1 MAPQEPLLTW
11 LWILRQKL
19 LWLLVLWPA
28 LFAQCHDGLYGS
40 SRFEAEE
47 RTTRTSVISRSFDPV
62 WRAIAKGA
70 LTESARRFSELKR
83 GLALQAGKLP
93 KTLALPSGVQETDE
107 SEASLQGTYGKPPK
121 ILADVELGSVLPH
134 PKEPPLRFSWYRT
147 AREAREL
154 VQELESLE
162 GGWSRWIGL
171 SDAERLNTYP
181 ELAGKFETVH
191 QKFVRVASLSR
202 YLETWRKA
210 PPENLEGQK
219 SAERLFRPDYL
230 PHDLKPWAGQTVWLP
245 IVTDLEDT
253 KFLKEVEEAL
263 EIHWNR
269 SPWAKRTRVR
279 FQIHWRKAPQ
289 DLAFAMGAISLNQ
302 RLAKFPAGP
311 AVITT
316 GGLTTH
322 VHGRHLILGPGRI
335 TRRVLAHEL
344 GHLMGF
350 GDCYSR
356 SLESEGPFGVALLGW
371 TNPRYPDELMCNDR
385 IGVVNQVTW

>member
-1 MAPQEPLLTW
+1 M
-11 LWILRQKL
+11 
-19 LWLLVLWPA
+19 VLWPA
-28 LFAQCHDGLYGS
+28 LFSQCHEGFYGS
-40 SRFEAEE
+40 SRSIPEK
-47 RTTRTSVISRSFDPV
+47 RTHRTSVFSRAADPI
-62 WRAIAKGA
+62 WRAITQGT

-83 GLALQAGKLP
+83 NLAAQAGKLP
-93 KTLALPSGVQETDE
+93 KALALPSGVQENDE
-107 SEASLQGTYGKPPK
+107 GDVALQGTYGKPPK
-121 ILADVELGSVLPH
+121 ILADVELGSILPH
-134 PKEPPLRFSWYRT
+134 PKEPPLRFSWFRT
-147 AREAREL
+147 SEEARGL
-154 VQELESLE
+154 VQELERLE
-162 GGWSRWIGL
+162 KGWSKWL
-171 SDAERLNTYP
+171 SWSETDQVNSYP
-181 ELAGKFETVH
+181 ELAGKFEAVH
-191 QKFVRVASLSR
+191 QKLVRVASLSR
-202 YLETWRKA
+202 YLDTWRKA
-210 PPENLEGQK
+210 PPETLEGQK

-245 IVTDLEDT
+245 VVTDIEDA
-253 KFLKEVEEAL
+253 KFLKEVDEAL

-289 DLAFAMGAISLNQ
+289 DLAFAMGAISLTQ
-302 RLAKFPAGP
+302 RLTKFPAGP
-311 AVITT
+311 AVLTT

-356 SLESEGPFGVALLGW
+356 SLESEGPFGVALLEW
-371 TNPRYPDELMCNDR
+371 TNPRFPDELMCNDR

>member
-1 MAPQEPLLTW
+1 LV
-11 LWILRQKL
+11 LRQKAV
-19 LWLLVLWPA
+19 WFLVLWPA
-28 LFAQCHDGLYGS
+28 LFSQCHEGIYDS
-40 SRFEAEE
+40 SRSIPAE
-47 RTTRTSVISRSFDPV
+47 RTTRTSFLSRAADPIWRTIS
-62 WRAIAKGA
+62 KGT

-83 GLALQAGKLP
+83 DLAVQAGKLP
-93 KTLALPSGVQETDE
+93 KTLALPSGIQENNEGDV
-107 SEASLQGTYGKPPK
+107 ALLGTYGKPPK
-121 ILADVELGSVLPH
+121 ILVDVELGSILPH

-147 AREAREL
+147 AQEARGL
-154 VQELESLE
+154 AQEVESLE
-162 GGWSRWIGL
+162 QGWSKWL
-171 SDAERLNTYP
+171 SWSETERLNSYP
-181 ELAGKFETVH
+181 ELAGKFEAVH
-191 QKFVRVASLSR
+191 QKLVRVASLSR
-202 YLETWRKA
+202 YLDTWRKA
-210 PPENLEGQK
+210 PPESLEGQK
-219 SAERLFRPDYL
+219 SAERVVRPDYL

-245 IVTDLEDT
+245 IVTDIEDA
-253 KFLKEVEEAL
+253 KFLKEVDEAL

-269 SPWAKRTRVR
+269 SPWAKRIRIR

-302 RLAKFPAGP
+302 RLTKFPAGP

-356 SLESEGPFGVALLGW
+356 SLESEGPFGVALLEW
-371 TNPRYPDELMCNDR
+371 TNPRFPDELMCNDR